1 MPAKTGVRVS
11 GKNTEVTKKPP
22 NLRFSHLSRL
32 YYGKAAGA
40 LLVCDQQDPA
50 SIEGLLR
57 WKRELDLKT
66 HGALPTVLLA
76 NKADLRVADES
87 VRGEEDLAMEE
98 LVQEVGAAAWTRTSA
113 LTGEGVEEGVR
124 ALVWHI
130 LDREAATMREEMA
143 RSDSIIQLPV
153 QREPPPPRSQCQ
165 C

>member
-1 MPAKTGVRVS
+1 M
-11 GKNTEVTKKPP
+11 
-22 NLRFSHLSRL
+22 
-32 YYGKAAGA
+32 
-40 LLVCDQQDPA
+40 
-50 SIEGLLR
+50 
-57 WKRELDLKT
+57 
-66 HGALPTVLLA
+66 LLA
-76 NKADLRVADES
+76 NKADLRATDEG

-130 LDREAATMREEMA
+130 LDREAASLREEMA

>member
-1 MPAKTGVRVS
+1 M
-11 GKNTEVTKKPP
+11 
-22 NLRFSHLSRL
+22 
-32 YYGKAAGA
+32 
-40 LLVCDQQDPA
+40 
-50 SIEGLLR
+50 LR

-76 NKADLRVADES
+76 NKADLRAADEG

-130 LDREAATMREEMA
+130 LDREAASLREEMA